1 VLAETT
7 RLLGLRRD
15 VVVPLAK
22 SGYDGAAATMPRADV
37 VDCTWRFGAGTLR
50 FVANVGAE
58 PFALDSNGARVVWT
72 NAPDGTGRD
81 LPPWT
86 GLFLTESRS

>member
-1 VLAETT
+1 
-7 RLLGLRRD
+7 
-15 VVVPLAK
+15 
-22 SGYDGAAATMPRADV
+22 
-37 VDCTWRFGAGTLR
+37 
-50 FVANVGAE
+50 
-58 PFALDSNGARVVWT
+58 VVWT